1 MKKLILP
8 LLLIAALLCACAGPA
23 APATDAPTD
32 GPTAGRTEPL
42 SDNTDPTAPTESAL
56 PDECLLYYD
65 LGDAPLSADR
75 SSDLPA
81 AERSADGVSDA
92 IRFWANEFYNDTT
105 INDEKSVEMYT
116 DGRAKK
122 GDGWRRFVWNG
133 ERYSCLYIE
142 AADTYIPNISSEDG
156 GILWLDLTGDCWA
169 DGGGGDEMADLSL
182 FEGFTTIVLTGSGTF
197 RVDCA
202 GLGNTAGEL
211 PLPALV
217 IDGPTL
223 VTPGLSVSANADPA
237 QPGLV
242 LRGGDVQVETLW
254 LNDTPL
260 LQSGGTLNITTCID
274 PATAVFRGGEC
285 TLESLVR
292 EDEAPATLILSGGS
306 VTETDWLPFGTIAY
320 VGAGTLNA
328 RGIRYWDT
336 VHVLGGE
343 IVDPLDWENETEG

>member
-1 MKKLILP
+1 MKRLILP
-8 LLLIAALLCACAGPA
+8 LLLLAALLCACAETA
-23 APATDAPTD
+23 AP
-32 GPTAGRTEPL
+32 TA
-42 SDNTDPTAPTESAL
+42 APTEIPTEIPTETASAAADPSEATEAAL
-56 PDECLLYYD
+56 PAECSLYYD
-65 LGDAPLSADR
+65 LNDAPLTAERD
-75 SSDLPA
+75 SDLPPSPYSA
-81 AERSADGVSDA
+81 AGISDA
-92 IRFWANEFYNDTT
+92 VRFWANALYNDTT
-105 INDEKSVEMYT
+105 INDEKSVELYT

-122 GDGWRRFVWNG
+122 GDGWRRFVWND

-306 VTETDWLPFGTIAY
+306 FTETDWLPFGTIAY

>member
-1 MKKLILP
+1 MKKVTLP
-8 LLLIAALLCACAGPA
+8 LLLMFVLLLSACTGTGTP
-23 APATDAPTD
+23 TTAPTD
-32 GPTAGRTEPL
+32 V
-42 SDNTDPTAPTESAL
+42 PTELGSETVEPTVPTEAGL
-56 PDECLLYYD
+56 PEECSLYYD
-65 LGDAPLSADR
+65 LGDADLSADR

-105 INDEKSVEMYT
+105 INDKESIEMYT

-156 GILWLDLTGDCWA
+156 GILWLDLTGECWA
-169 DGGGGDEMADLSL
+169 DGGGGEEMSDLSL
-182 FEGFTTIVLTGSGTF
+182 FNGFTTLVLTGTGTL

-202 GLGNTAGEL
+202 GLDCNIAGDL

-223 VTPGLSVSANADPA
+223 ITPSIAVDANADPE
-237 QPGLV
+237 QPAFV
-242 LRGGDVQVETLW
+242 LRSGDVQVETLW
-254 LNDTPL
+254 LNDCPL
-260 LQSGGTLNITTCID
+260 LQSGGKLAITTCID
-274 PATAVFRGGEC
+274 PTTAVFRGGEC
-285 TLESLVR
+285 MLESLVR
-292 EDEAPATLILSGGS
+292 EDETPATLILSGGS
-306 VTETDWLPFGTIAY
+306 FTETEWLPFGTVAY

-343 IVDPLDWENETEG
+343 IIDPLDWENEE

>member
-1 MKKLILP
+1 MKKRILP
-8 LLLIAALLCACAGPA
+8 LLLMFVLLLSACTGTVTP
-23 APATDAPTD
+23 TTAPTD
-32 GPTAGRTEPL
+32 ASSEPTSEIAEP
-42 SDNTDPTAPTESAL
+42 SAPTETGL
-56 PDECLLYYD
+56 PEECGLYYD
-65 LGDAPLSADR
+65 LGDAALSADR

-81 AERSADGVSDA
+81 APLSSDGVSDA

-105 INDEKSVEMYT
+105 INDEKSIEMYT
-116 DGRAKK
+116 DGRATK

-156 GILWLDLTGDCWA
+156 GILWLNLTGDCRA
-169 DGGGGDEMADLSL
+169 DGGGGAEMSDLSL
-182 FEGFTTIVLTGSGTF
+182 FNGFTTLVLTGTGTL

-202 GLGNTAGEL
+202 GLDCNVAGNL
-211 PLPALV
+211 PLPALI

-223 VTPGLSVSANADPA
+223 ITPSIAVAANADSA
-237 QPGLV
+237 QPAFV
-242 LRGGDVQVETLW
+242 LRSGDVQVETLW
-254 LNDTPL
+254 LNDCPL
-260 LQSGGTLNITTCID
+260 LQSGGKLDITVCID
-274 PATAVFRGGEC
+274 PTTAVFRGGEC

-306 VTETDWLPFGTIAY
+306 FTETDWLPFGTIAY

-343 IVDPLDWENETEG
+343 IIDPLDRENETEG

>member
-1 MKKLILP
+1 MKKRILP
-8 LLLIAALLCACAGPA
+8 LLLMFVLLLSACTGTVTPTA
-23 APATDAPTD
+23 APTD
-32 GPTAGRTEPL
+32 ASSEPTSEIAEP
-42 SDNTDPTAPTESAL
+42 SAPTETGL
-56 PDECLLYYD
+56 PEECRLYYD
-65 LGDAPLSADR
+65 LGDAALSADR

-81 AERSADGVSDA
+81 APLSSDGVSDT

-105 INDEKSVEMYT
+105 INDEKSIEMYT
-116 DGRAKK
+116 DGRATK

-156 GILWLDLTGDCWA
+156 GILWLNLTGDCRA
-169 DGGGGDEMADLSL
+169 DGGGGTEMSDLSL
-182 FEGFTTIVLTGSGTF
+182 FNGFTTLVLTGTGTL

-202 GLGNTAGEL
+202 GLDCNVAGSL
-211 PLPALV
+211 PLPALI

-223 VTPGLSVSANADPA
+223 ITPGIAVAANADPA
-237 QPGLV
+237 QPAFV
-242 LRGGDVQVETLW
+242 LRSGDVQVETLW
-254 LNDTPL
+254 LNDCPL
-260 LQSGGTLNITTCID
+260 LQSGGKLDITVCID
-274 PATAVFRGGEC
+274 PTTAVFRGGEC

-306 VTETDWLPFGTIAY
+306 FTETDWLPFGTIAY

-343 IVDPLDWENETEG
+343 IIDPLDRENETEG

>member
-1 MKKLILP
+1 MKKRILP
-8 LLLIAALLCACAGPA
+8 LLLIFVLLLSACTGTVTPTA
-23 APATDAPTD
+23 APTD
-32 GPTAGRTEPL
+32 TPTELGSETAEP
-42 SDNTDPTAPTESAL
+42 SAPTEAEL
-56 PDECLLYYD
+56 PEECRLYYD
-65 LGDAPLSADR
+65 LGDAALSADR

-81 AERSADGVSDA
+81 APLSSDGVSDA

-105 INDEKSVEMYT
+105 INDEKSIEMYT
-116 DGRAKK
+116 DGRATK

-169 DGGGGDEMADLSL
+169 DGGGGDAMSDLSL
-182 FEGFTTIVLTGSGTF
+182 FNGFTTLVLTGTGTL

-202 GLGNTAGEL
+202 GLDCNVAGNL
-211 PLPALV
+211 PLPALI

-223 VTPGLSVSANADPA
+223 ITPGIAVDANADPE
-237 QPGLV
+237 QPAFV
-242 LRGGDVQVETLW
+242 LRSGDVQVETLW
-254 LNDTPL
+254 LNDCPL
-260 LQSGGTLNITTCID
+260 LQSGGKLDITVCID
-274 PATAVFRGGEC
+274 PTTAVFRGGEC

-306 VTETDWLPFGTIAY
+306 FTETDWLPFGTIAY

-343 IVDPLDWENETEG
+343 IIDPLDWENSTEG